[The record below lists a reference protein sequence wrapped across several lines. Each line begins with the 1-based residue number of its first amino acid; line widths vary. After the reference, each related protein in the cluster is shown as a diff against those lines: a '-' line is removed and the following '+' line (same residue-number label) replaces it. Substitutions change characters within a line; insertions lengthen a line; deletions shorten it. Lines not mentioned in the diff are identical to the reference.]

1 MLELNA
7 WKKWGKKA
15 RSALTHKC
23 FSLLD
28 CYWTFPLPSENMQSW
43 FLQCSSIRVTKEMS
57 LWPGS
62 SITPPSMCAC
72 PTGLLCGPGWA
83 MQALGQLCLL
93 PGLWSCQKSHAWPVL
108 LVLPAKMAAWF
119 KKICPTSKSG
129 QREQEMR
136 LHVLFLLCFT
146 LCSWLLFCYCLTPQ
160 HVSCTRFTQQPN
172 PQLLQLMLW
181 CHLYLF
187 SG

>member
-1 MLELNA
+1 MLELKA

-15 RSALTHKC
+15 RSALTHKW

-28 CYWTFPLPSENMQSW
+28 CYWTFPLPSENMQSCFCNALPFMW
-43 FLQCSSIRVTKEMS
+43 QKKCLCG
-57 LWPGS
+57 LD
-62 SITPPSMCAC
+62 PPSLPPAC
-72 PTGLLCGPGWA
+72 VPVPGLLCGAGWG

-93 PGLWSCQKSHAWPVL
+93 PGLGSCQKSHAWPVL

-136 LHVLFLLCFT
+136 LHVLFLLCFA

-160 HVSCTRFTQQPN
+160 HASCTRFTQQPN
-172 PQLLQLMLW
+172 PQLL
-181 CHLYLF
+181 
-187 SG
+187 